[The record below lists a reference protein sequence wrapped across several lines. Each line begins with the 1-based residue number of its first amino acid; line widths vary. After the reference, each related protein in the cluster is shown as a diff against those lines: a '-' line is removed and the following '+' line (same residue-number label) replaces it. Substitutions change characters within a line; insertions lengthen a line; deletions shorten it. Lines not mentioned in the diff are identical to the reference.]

1 MFVHTR
7 KQHLMKL
14 NSTNKYE
21 ETKVKTKIHFISA
34 IPYIE
39 RILNKKKKIFIASG
53 LKKILLF
60 IFVIPVHS
68 ILHIWLRASTYWY
81 SKSINVNIYT
91 SLSLICHLGE
101 LCSHLCF
108 LGNIYPKCYTVF
120 VKKKCIVAIIRFLG
134 GTFRKIINFSIFFYF
149 SLSWPTF
156 WQLSWQFI
164 FFSRVNWFRLILC
177 PSSPSWHMN
186 IMGTYIFS

>member
-53 LKKILLF
+53 F
-60 IFVIPVHS
+60 
-68 ILHIWLRASTYWY
+68 
-81 SKSINVNIYT
+81 
-91 SLSLICHLGE
+91 G
-101 LCSHLCF
+101 
-108 LGNIYPKCYTVF
+108 
-120 VKKKCIVAIIRFLG
+120 
-134 GTFRKIINFSIFFYF
+134 
-149 SLSWPTF
+149 
-156 WQLSWQFI
+156 
-164 FFSRVNWFRLILC
+164 
-177 PSSPSWHMN
+177 
-186 IMGTYIFS
+186 